1 MENNSQ
7 ENNSQQEERRPT
19 RSLNF
24 WILVFV
30 LGALIV
36 WMLFGLNNL
45 DYSRISYSY
54 LVNLIDGNDYN
65 GVKLKEGEGC
75 PIELVEFF
83 ERGAYGTFYDG
94 QIPPPEPAR
103 KSDGS
108 IDTEREPPA
117 LKKKFYVG
125 LDEKSK
131 EFLQEKLRTAK
142 VSFDFPPENN
152 LLNYYFGLFIF
163 ISLGLLLLMFLSLRR
178 AQNQMMGG
186 TGFLSNF
193 SRSPAKRYDASG
205 QAVTFSDVAGLEGV
219 KKDLQEIVEFLRDP
233 SKFQKLGGRVPKG
246 VLLVGPPGT
255 GKTLLARA
263 VAGEAEVPYFSV
275 NGSEFI
281 QMFVGVG
288 ASRVRDLFASA
299 KNQSPAIIFIDE
311 IDAVGRQRGAGLGG
325 GHDERE
331 QTLNQILGEMDGFQ
345 ANDSVIVLAATNRP
359 DILDPALLRP
369 GRFDRH
375 VTVSRPTL
383 AGREAIFK
391 VHVRDVPLSDD
402 VDLKMIAQATAGM
415 TGADIQNLVN
425 EAALW
430 AARHNKSQV
439 EMADFYYAHD
449 KVLMGA
455 KREEILTEKEKE
467 RTAYHEAG
475 HTLAAWNLQG
485 ANPVHKVTIIP
496 RGQALG
502 VTQMVPDEDRMN
514 MSENEIRDHLVVLLA
529 GRAAEQLIYDE
540 LTVGAENDLERAT
553 SMARRMVTHWGM
565 SDKLGPVSYKMTDE
579 DPFLGRE
586 IHQNRQFSEHTMVAI
601 DAEVAKILQDA
612 AESALQLLRD
622 KRDDLHSVTQGLL
635 EREELDRREI
645 EQLIGQSVH
654 KSVVSL
660 GDGNESSQDSNS
672 GKADANGSVDDP
684 QDSSDPVVKESAE
697 VE

>member
-1 MENNSQ
+1 M
-7 ENNSQQEERRPT
+7 
-19 RSLNF
+19 
-24 WILVFV
+24 
-30 LGALIV
+30 
-36 WMLFGLNNL
+36 
-45 DYSRISYSY
+45 
-54 LVNLIDGNDYN
+54 
-65 GVKLKEGEGC
+65 
-75 PIELVEFF
+75 
-83 ERGAYGTFYDG
+83 
-94 QIPPPEPAR
+94 
-103 KSDGS
+103 
-108 IDTEREPPA
+108 
-117 LKKKFYVG
+117 
-125 LDEKSK
+125 
-131 EFLQEKLRTAK
+131 
-142 VSFDFPPENN
+142 
-152 LLNYYFGLFIF
+152 
-163 ISLGLLLLMFLSLRR
+163 
-178 AQNQMMGG
+178 
-186 TGFLSNF
+186 
-193 SRSPAKRYDASG
+193 
-205 QAVTFSDVAGLEGV
+205 
-219 KKDLQEIVEFLRDP
+219 
-233 SKFQKLGGRVPKG
+233 
-246 VLLVGPPGT
+246 GPPGT

-391 VHVRDVPLSDD
+391 VHVRDVPLSND
-402 VDLKMIAQATAGM
+402 VDLRVIAQATAGM

-430 AARHNKSQV
+430 AARHSKSKV

-475 HTLAAWNLQG
+475 HTLAAWNLKG

-612 AESALQLLRD
+612 SENALQLLRN
-622 KRDDLHSVTQGLL
+622 KRDDLHTVTKELL

-645 EQLIGQSVH
+645 EAIVGRSVH
-654 KSVVSL
+654 KDVASIR
-660 GDGNESSQDSNS
+660 DGMDDDRPAEDPAAQS
-672 GKADANGSVDDP
+672 NGSV
-684 QDSSDPVVKESAE
+684 SDAENASESVVNESAE
-697 VE
+697 ST